1 MCDGQNKEMQ
11 DLFRKQ
17 DQNFA
22 VSLTKGTMMMI
33 NTLYLPIEHQSSCW
47 NNFASTNIDWWFK
60 WRHLSTYTKEHS
72 G

>member
-22 VSLTKGTMMMI
+22 VSPTKGTIMI
-33 NTLYLPIEHQSSCW
+33 NTLYLSIEHQSSC
-47 NNFASTNIDWWFK
+47 
-60 WRHLSTYTKEHS
+60 
-72 G
+72 